1 MQFYFTQKLPLK
13 FFLRRRTISRTTNDV
28 DDDENEENWLV
39 KHRTTSSMSREST
52 PGKSLRFNVPKR
64 LPPPEI
70 VTPEESSCEASSISP
85 EKLLNHA
92 EKSKQQQT
100 SFAEKSLSHGEV
112 SKVVS
117 DIEKEEKPR
126 ARPEDDDSIVLGK
139 LLDCNLNGLARF

>member
-1 MQFYFTQKLPLK
+1 
-13 FFLRRRTISRTTNDV
+13 
-28 DDDENEENWLV
+28 
-39 KHRTTSSMSREST
+39 MSREST

-70 VTPEESSCEASSISP
+70 VTPEESSCEASAISP
-85 EKLLNHA
+85 EKLPSHA
-92 EKSKQQQT
+92 EKSKQQT

-139 LLDCNLNGLARF
+139 LLACNLNGLASF